1 MSKNTKQGNVKDCSK
16 VAVFFWNKSFIISL
30 LFGVC
35 VIFAVAIAFTAAADF
50 VTNEGQ
56 RKEVKRGLEEIFFND
71 VRLLQSKQ
79 SVMNSKPFS
88 ISSPYAMGML
98 DGHTLEYDVVNRLN
112 GGSVP
117 VERMLYYI
125 DLVQTAMFEAEY
137 RGSVFICKPE
147 SMEYEKALEMLSEA
161 RKGDVGVADIP
172 VWLTRA
178 ISSARSHNNDYAF
191 EINRRIMSVVDG
203 VPIDP
208 IK

>member
-1 MSKNTKQGNVKDCSK
+1 VSKNTNLGSSKDGSQ
-16 VAVFFWNKSFIISL
+16 VAMFFRNKSFIISL

-56 RKEVKRGLEEIFFND
+56 RKEVKRGLEEIFFNE

-79 SVMNSKPFS
+79 SVMNSKPFA
-88 ISSPYAMGML
+88 ISFHYAMGMI
-98 DGHTLEYDVVNRLN
+98 DGHTLEYDVINRLN
-112 GGSVP
+112 AGSVP

-147 SMEYEKALEMLSEA
+147 IMEYEKALEMLSEA
-161 RKGDVGVADIP
+161 RKGDAGVADMP

-178 ISSARSHNNDYAF
+178 ISSARSRNNDYAH